1 MADDIDL
8 ANDLIANEVSR
19 ALNKFRKN
27 SSQMKIGS
35 KFCQECGDSIPE
47 ERQKLG
53 FSLCV
58 PCASEEERK
67 RSLFVDS

>member
-1 MADDIDL
+1 MADDIDV

-27 SSQMKIGS
+27 SAQKNKGTET
-35 KFCQECGDSIPE
+35 CVECGELIPK

-53 FSLCV
+53 FNLCV
-58 PCASEEERK
+58 PCAEEEER
-67 RSLFVDS
+67 RRALFVNS

>member
-19 ALNKFRKN
+19 ALNKFRKSN
-27 SSQMKIGS
+27 AQNKTGS
-35 KFCQECGDSIPE
+35 KSCVECGELIPV

-53 FSLCV
+53 FNLCLS
-58 PCASEEERK
+58 CAEEEERR
-67 RSLFVDS
+67 RSLFANG